1 MTILKF
7 ELKKLLKSKLTLIS
21 GAILILLE
29 IYMLLLGNVGHEPCS
44 IIGDP
49 YGKDDNF
56 RYLRTL
62 KETKQYAGEMT
73 QEWYDNVLAEYN
85 AYINDPANLKTD
97 EEIERLKEKWRAD
110 GYSEDEIEAMQK
122 DRYYISKDFYT
133 FPEERVLVEVNMMFG
148 LMQTDSD
155 EFIPYSERM
164 AKYAELA
171 DSYRED
177 YPGEKGEAFAKLVG
191 DMYTDLSE
199 NVTWYYDYDT
209 GWWNYRGIHR
219 LFPMFVGLMLVIA
232 LSPLFTLDR
241 ARGTESVIACSRHG
255 RGKLTRH
262 KICAG
267 FIFAAGIWALM
278 ELIAFIYTAAV
289 FGLDGAETMI
299 QLDLPRVPYM
309 LNQLQAT
316 GLVVLTSFVGAMM
329 SAAMIM
335 LVGALCKGQYVTLI
349 ISGVLTLIPS
359 VGLVYIYLFGEDSFM
374 ERVLDFFPPRMLASV
389 TEWERFDLVYIFGN
403 ALPMQY
409 LLIPVALAAGVI
421 MTVGCYISHKNRR
434 PAA

>member
-232 LSPLFTLDR
+232 
-241 ARGTESVIACSRHG
+241 
-255 RGKLTRH
+255 
-262 KICAG
+262 
-267 FIFAAGIWALM
+267 
-278 ELIAFIYTAAV
+278 
-289 FGLDGAETMI
+289 
-299 QLDLPRVPYM
+299 
-309 LNQLQAT
+309 
-316 GLVVLTSFVGAMM
+316 
-329 SAAMIM
+329 
-335 LVGALCKGQYVTLI
+335 
-349 ISGVLTLIPS
+349 
-359 VGLVYIYLFGEDSFM
+359 
-374 ERVLDFFPPRMLASV
+374 
-389 TEWERFDLVYIFGN
+389 
-403 ALPMQY
+403 
-409 LLIPVALAAGVI
+409 
-421 MTVGCYISHKNRR
+421 
-434 PAA
+434 